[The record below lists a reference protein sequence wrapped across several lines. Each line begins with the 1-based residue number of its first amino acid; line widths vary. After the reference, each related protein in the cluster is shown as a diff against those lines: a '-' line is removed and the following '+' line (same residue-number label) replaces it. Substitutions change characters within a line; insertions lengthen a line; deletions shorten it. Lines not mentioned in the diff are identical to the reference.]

1 MEKETEQQL
10 KQRAQ
15 LFTAML
21 YDYGNV
27 EPDIVALKEYIKN
40 GDDKWQD
47 RITLILLK
55 HLAEVQGVVVET
67 MKEIEQE
74 RKEELWRML
83 TGESTNR

>member
-1 MEKETEQQL
+1 MDKETERQL
-10 KQRAQ
+10 KERAQ

-27 EPDIVALKEYIKN
+27 GPDIAALKEYIKN

-74 RKEELWRML
+74 RKEELWRLL
-83 TGESTNR
+83 TGESTN

>member
-1 MEKETEQQL
+1 MDKETELQL

-27 EPDIVALKEYIKN
+27 EPDIAALKEYIKN
-40 GDDKWQD
+40 GDEKWQD

-74 RKEELWRML
+74 RKEELWRLL